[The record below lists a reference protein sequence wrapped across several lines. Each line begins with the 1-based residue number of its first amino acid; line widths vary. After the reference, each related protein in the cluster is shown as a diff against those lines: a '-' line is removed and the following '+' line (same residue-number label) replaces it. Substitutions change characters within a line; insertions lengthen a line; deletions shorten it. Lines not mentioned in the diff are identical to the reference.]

1 MSKTATLETVAEVRE
16 VKVTWQHDQD
26 PDLSWLEQECFNDYQ
41 EGSTL
46 PDGGVG
52 WGMKRIEAYNR
63 DEWFMVG
70 IRATARIHFTTNGV
84 SHYQDFTTPGLWGIE
99 SESGRRRGTR
109 HAPPGSLGARSRLR
123 GLGRGLAGQPLGRPT
138 SGNPWAARQSG
149 GRP

>member
-16 VKVTWQHDQD
+16 VKVTWQYDQD

-46 PDGGVG
+46 PDGGLG

-70 IRATARIHFTTNGV
+70 LQATARIHFTTNGV

-99 SESGRRRGTR
+99 SESGEDYFREIGGEELFTLRQDLMALGLDFQDSDVVW
-109 HAPPGSLGARSRLR
+109 SL
-123 GLGRGLAGQPLGRPT
+123 P
-138 SGNPWAARQSG
+138 
-149 GRP
+149 

>member
-16 VKVTWQHDQD
+16 VKVTWRYDED
-26 PDLSWLEQECFNDYQ
+26 PDLSFLEQECFNDFQ

-70 IRATARIHFTTNGV
+70 LQATARIHFTTNGV

-99 SESGRRRGTR
+99 SESGEDYFRDIGGEELFTLRQDLMALGLDFQDSDVVW
-109 HAPPGSLGARSRLR
+109 SL
-123 GLGRGLAGQPLGRPT
+123 P
-138 SGNPWAARQSG
+138 
-149 GRP
+149 